1 MTMMTPDPSV
11 APAVTAQEASE
22 RKAFIFY
29 SNWYEDTLQSLSEE
43 QQGAFLLIIV
53 RYASKG
59 TLPGPDVDPMLR
71 TMFGLI
77 RNVLDSDLKKYEK
90 LVEANRKR
98 AEMNH
103 QRCVENQR
111 IDHKKPILNTQN
123 TELNTQNSTSNEEK
137 KEEEEALSRV
147 VDFSEIEAYWK
158 ERSFKSDARDFY
170 GHYEACG
177 WTTRRGC
184 IVQSW
189 KKAACMWEDKFRRDV
204 LPARRREEA
213 AVAAAEMAE
222 RRSREA
228 AERQRIRSEEHE
240 ACMAEADRRAATAV
254 TREQGRQMYQ
264 TALALTQGDE
274 DRALELLRRASDEP
288 DLFRRLL
295 AAGA

>member
-77 RNVLDSDLKKYEK
+77 RPAIDADIKKYEK
-90 LVEANRKR
+90 SVIANRRRAELNHLRVVEAQQLSQ
-98 AEMNH
+98 E
-103 QRCVENQR
+103 
-111 IDHKKPILNTQN
+111 KPIINNQESIINNQQL
-123 TELNTQNSTSNEEK
+123 TSYEEK
-137 KEEEEALSRV
+137 KEEEAQIATFDEVES
-147 VDFSEIEAYWK
+147 YWK
-158 ERSFKSDARDFY
+158 LRGFKSDAREFFDFY
-170 GHYEACG
+170 EVRG
-177 WTTRRGC
+177 WMTKRNAR
-184 IVQSW
+184 VRSW
-189 KKAACMWEDKFRRDV
+189 KSAACMWEDKFRRDV

-295 AAGA
+295 GAGV